1 MKRLMVLAV
10 GLAGVLPTLARAA
23 EDAGKEAG
31 GLPQFGPTYFPSQI
45 FWLIVFF
52 ALLYWLFTRKAL
64 PRLQEILEER
74 QDRIAADLDRAAELR
89 REAEEAYARYERMLE
104 DARARAHQTLVE
116 AQERIARET
125 AERVAE
131 LERTT
136 QARIREAEAEI
147 ARARAQALAEL
158 DEAAAEVVRLAS
170 ERLAGV
176 ELAAEEA
183 RAAVA
188 RVRERGEARR

>member
-1 MKRLMVLAV
+1 MRSIHAQLA
-10 GLAGVLPTLARAA
+10 GLAALLPAAVSAA
-23 EDAGKEAG
+23 EPDGG
-31 GLPQFGPTYFPSQI
+31 SRGLPQFDPTFFPSQV

-64 PRLQEILEER
+64 PRLTEILEER
-74 QDRIAADLDRAAELR
+74 QDRIAADLDRASALR

-104 DARARAHQTLVE
+104 EARNRAHETLVR

-125 AERVAE
+125 AERAAE

-147 ARARAQALAEL
+147 ARFRERALAEL
-158 DEAAAEVVRLAS
+158 DEVAAEIVQAATS
-170 ERLAGV
+170 RLAGL
-176 ELAAEEA
+176 EIASEEA

-188 RVRERGEARR
+188 RVRQSGEGRP